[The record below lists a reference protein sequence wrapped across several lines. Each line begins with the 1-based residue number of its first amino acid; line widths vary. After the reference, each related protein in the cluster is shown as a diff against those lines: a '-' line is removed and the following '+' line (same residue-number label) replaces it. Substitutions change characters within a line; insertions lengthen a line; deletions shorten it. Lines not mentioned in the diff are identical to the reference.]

1 MRGMR
6 PAATRR
12 LQPEP
17 GWSALQA
24 SQASD
29 FFPELPCE
37 FSAVRAR
44 YLGSGKPDQSLAIL
58 QISWFAGLEEQKLL
72 SHLVMVRCWPLHCQF
87 GQDSCSFRPEFIVKT
102 TFARRRVAGD
112 NSDITLQPVKLSVQE
127 YGR

>member
-12 LQPEP
+12 LQAEP

-29 FFPELPCE
+29 